1 MKVAV
6 VVAAVVAAVCWRGGE
21 VGVRALPD
29 VINIGAVLDA
39 EDDMQEVAMR
49 HAVQRI
55 NDDPAVLPVS
65 KLLPYIDIQ
74 PADDSFHAS
83 KRVCNLLKM
92 GMAAIFGPQSEKTA
106 NHVQSICDNKEIPHI
121 ETRYDY
127 KLTRDAYSINLH
139 PYPPSLS
146 QAYYDI
152 LKALKWKSFVVLYDT
167 NESLV
172 RLQKILQD
180 SSWKVHVRHLSPG
193 GDHRP
198 LLKQI
203 PKSQETRI
211 LIDVK
216 QDMIYQVLRQAGQVG
231 LMTQY
236 YSYFITSLDLNQV
249 ALEEFRHGGSNI
261 TGIQLLDPDS
271 KAMRD
276 MAEKWKRAE
285 MNMGRVLPERF
296 NKITT
301 GAALMYDAVVLFSS
315 ALSTL
320 DKSRRVHIRGLT
332 CDGDDT
338 WQHGNSLINYMKL
351 FGSRAITSPAADPH
365 RQIPYGRMNM
375 NSYNPYG
382 SHSTSRGMRGP
393 YMPPIQNV
401 SYVTDQVRLMGL
413 TGLLKFD
420 GAGFRSEFDLDII
433 ELDINDRPKLLNT
446 VGKWTLNGGAN
457 FTRTWANGSDPQ
469 DENLLNRTLIVSTAL
484 TPPYTMLKKSSEQL
498 TGNDRFEGFCIDII
512 KEIAKQRGFNYT
524 FTIPE
529 DKQYGSKNRETG
541 EWNGIMRELIDHRA
555 DLGIVDFTITY
566 EREEAVDFTM
576 PFMNL
581 GISIIY
587 SKPQKKS
594 PSLFSFMSPFSVD
607 VWIYMATAYLGV
619 SVLLFILARVAPQEW
634 DNPHPC
640 IQDPEELENSIS
652 LSNAF
657 WFTIGSVMQQG
668 SDIAPKAVSTR
679 IVAGIWWFFTLI
691 MISSY
696 TANLAA
702 FLTVERMDA
711 PIESAEDLAKQ
722 TKIKYGCKRDGST
735 YNFFMDSNIPTY
747 MRMWTTMSNARPTVF
762 TKSNDDGVE
771 RAAKSKGMYAF
782 LMESSSIEYVVER
795 NCDLMQIGGL
805 LDSKSYGI
813 ALPQGSPYT
822 DKISSA
828 ILRLKENGTLHRLKD
843 KWWKGEGGCM
853 SEASSTKSSGAA
865 ELGLANVGGVF
876 VVLIGGMAVAALM
889 AICEFMWNARDLAT
903 DESASFCD
911 ELSSEVRFIMKCSG
925 NTKPVRKKAPPTPEE
940 PLFTY
945 GSYAPN
951 YGYSD
956 RK

>member
-1 MKVAV
+1 MKIAV
-6 VVAAVVAAVCWRGGE
+6 VTVVLVALTCWRAGN
-21 VGVRALPD
+21 VGALPSI
-29 VINIGAVLDA
+29 INIGAILDK
-39 EDDMQEVAMR
+39 DGDMQELAMR
-49 HAVQRI
+49 YAVERV
-55 NDDPAVLPVS
+55 NADPKMLPRS
-65 KLLPYIDIQ
+65 TLQTHIDRQ
-74 PADDSFHAS
+74 PADDSFQAS
-83 KRVCNLLKM
+83 KRVCHLLSK
-92 GMAAIFGPQSEKTA
+92 GMAAIFGPQSENTA

-127 KLTRDAYSINLH
+127 KLTRDEYSINLH
-139 PYPPSLS
+139 PYPPALS

-152 LKALKWKSFVVLYDT
+152 LKELKWKSFVVLYDS

-172 RLQKILQD
+172 RLQKLLQD
-180 SSWKVHVRHLSPG
+180 SSWKVHIRQLVPNT
-193 GDHRP
+193 DHRP

-203 PKSQETRI
+203 RWSIETRI
-211 LIDVK
+211 LIDVRE
-216 QDMIYQVLRQAGQVG
+216 DMIYEVLKQAGQVG

-236 YSYFITSLDLNQV
+236 YSYFITSLDFNQMD
-249 ALEEFRHGGSNI
+249 LHEFRHGDTNI
-261 TGIQLLDPDS
+261 TGIQLVDPNS
-271 KAMRD
+271 KD
-276 MAEKWKRAE
+276 VKDLVEKWKLGERLK
-285 MNMGRVLPERF
+285 GRSLPQDNR
-296 NKITT
+296 ITT
-301 GAALMYDAVVLFSS
+301 GAALMFDAVILFAS
-315 ALSTL
+315 ALTTM
-320 DKSRRVHIRGLT
+320 DKSGQVSIRELN
-332 CDGDDT
+332 CSGDRT
-338 WQHGNSLINYMKL
+338 WQHGNSLINYMKWY
-351 FGSRAITSPAADPH
+351 GSRAIGANTRDTH
-365 RQIPYGRMNM
+365 RQPYRGVR
-375 NSYNPYG
+375 YNPFDPRQNLNPL
-382 SHSTSRGMRGP
+382 SGM
-393 YMPPIQNV
+393 
-401 SYVTDQVRLMGL
+401 SYYNMTEQVRVVGL
-413 TGLLKFD
+413 TGVLRFD
-420 GAGFRSEFDLDII
+420 DAGFRSDFNLDII
-433 ELDINDRPKLLNT
+433 EMDINNRANPLKT
-446 VGKWTLNGGAN
+446 VGKWTPKEGAN
-457 FTRTWANGSDPQ
+457 FTRMWSTDTEDDNGI
-469 DENLLNRTLIVSTAL
+469 LKNRTLIVSTAL
-484 TPPYTMLKKSSEQL
+484 TPPYTMLRKSSDQL

-512 KEIAKQRGFNYT
+512 KEISRQHGFNYS
-524 FTIPE
+524 IEISP
-529 DKQYGSKNRETG
+529 DGAYGSKNPITQ
-541 EWNGIMRELIDHRA
+541 EWNGIVRELIDHRA

-722 TKIKYGCKRDGST
+722 TKIKYGCKKDGST
-735 YNFFMDSNIPTY
+735 YKFFMDSNIPTY
-747 MRMWTTMSNARPTVF
+747 MKMWTTMSNARPSVF
-762 TKSNDDGVE
+762 TTSNDEGVE

-813 ALPQGSPYT
+813 ALPPGSPYT
-822 DKISSA
+822 AKISSA
-828 ILRLKENGTLHRLKD
+828 ILRMKENGTLHRLKD
-843 KWWKGEGGCM
+843 KWWKGEGLCM
-853 SEASSTKSSGAA
+853 NEASSAKSSGAA

-889 AICEFMWNARDLAT
+889 AMCEFMWNARDLAT
-903 DESASFCD
+903 DESASFCE
-911 ELSSEVRFIMKCSG
+911 ELSSEVKFIMKCSG
-925 NTKPVRKKAPPTPEE
+925 NTKPVRKRAPPTPEE

-951 YGYSD
+951 YGYSE